1 MVLCGWRET
10 ILVNALALG
19 HKYGTSTSVSG
30 VFAIIASVSQ
40 KSIGQVFI
48 KIYSNFWTNHLDEKS
63 HPIVVF

>member
-10 ILVNALALG
+10 ILVNELALG

-30 VFAIIASVSQ
+30 VASVWQ

-48 KIYSNFWTNHLDEKS
+48 KIYSNWTNHLDEKS